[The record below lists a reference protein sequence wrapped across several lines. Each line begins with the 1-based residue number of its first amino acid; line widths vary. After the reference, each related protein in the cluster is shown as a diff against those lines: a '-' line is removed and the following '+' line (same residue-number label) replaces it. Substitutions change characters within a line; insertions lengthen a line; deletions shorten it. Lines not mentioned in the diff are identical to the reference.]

1 MVSIMDGKWGLKSY
15 FPNRKLGHPTDSKH
29 NECAPFVKSIQ
40 FGKKKHTKYKQ
51 NTCNFFW

>member
-40 FGKKKHTKYKQ
+40 LRWLW
-51 NTCNFFW
+51 CDA